1 MQEDEQ
7 YQEGKLRFAGGRG
20 EQATY
25 GPGDEDD
32 AEIQV
37 RGSISTTFC
46 VERAQRRILQVAVV
60 ML

>member
-7 YQEGKLRFAGGRG
+7 YQEGKLRFTGGRG

-37 RGSISTTFC
+37 CFHNSILCVFHFVLFC
-46 VERAQRRILQVAVV
+46 VE
-60 ML
+60 